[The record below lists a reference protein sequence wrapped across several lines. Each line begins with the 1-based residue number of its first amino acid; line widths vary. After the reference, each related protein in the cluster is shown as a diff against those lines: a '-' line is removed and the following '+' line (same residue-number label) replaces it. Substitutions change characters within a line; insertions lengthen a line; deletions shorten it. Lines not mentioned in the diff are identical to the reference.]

1 MLAASGRLTAW
12 VSVLPEAP
20 GAASTEL
27 VQVHD
32 RVVRAALALET
43 PLPARFGQSFA
54 SEAALYRALRARAE
68 VLERSLER
76 VRGKVEMTVRILL
89 PDPGDAALAPKSG
102 SGQPPAP
109 RGREPVLPRPDTSP
123 GLRGDDARVG
133 RGIRR
138 SDITESR
145 KESAPDIGAGRA
157 YMARLRERQRASGA
171 LKRQAEFLQARVSRA
186 VDGFTREE
194 VCSPVMPGAH
204 SFSMS
209 HLVARE
215 AIGQYRLAI
224 DSLSKGDP
232 TLRLLVSGPW
242 APYSF
247 AHVADE

>member
-1 MLAASGRLTAW
+1 
-12 VSVLPEAP
+12 VSDLPDAP
-20 GAASTEL
+20 GAASAEL

-32 RVVRAALALET
+32 RVVRAALARET

-89 PDPGDAALAPKSG
+89 PDPGDAGPAGTAG
-102 SGQPPAP
+102 SGQGSAP
-109 RGREPVLPRPDTSP
+109 REREPLLPRPDTGP
-123 GLRGDDARVG
+123 GLGGDDPRAG

-138 SDITESR
+138 SAFTGSGE
-145 KESAPDIGAGRA
+145 ESAPDIGAGQA
-157 YMARLRERQRASGA
+157 YMARLRERQMASAA
-171 LKRQAEFLQARVSRA
+171 LQRQAEFLQARVSRA

-194 VCSPVMPGAH
+194 ICSPVMLGAH
-204 SFSMS
+204 SFSIS

-215 AIGQYRLAI
+215 AIEQYRLAI

-232 TLRLLVSGPW
+232 TLRLLISGPW